1 MMYDNWDHAGGTD
14 ALGVVFM
21 LLIMALIITV
31 IVVLVRYSNRV
42 GGDKKEDVIAILEK
56 RFANGEIDKKE
67 FEEKRKIL
75 SE

>member
-1 MMYDNWDHAGGTD
+1 MMYGDWGYGGGTD
-14 ALGVVFM
+14 IFDIVFM

-31 IVVLVRYSNRV
+31 IIVLVRYSNKV
-42 GGDKKEDVIAILEK
+42 GGNKKDDVITILEK

-75 SE
+75 GD